1 MDCLE
6 KLANIHALMQVED
19 PEPGQGNPA
28 RSSLSQPPAD
38 CPLDLAPG
46 RLPISYAALPN
57 GRRMPLLKTLLTSA
71 CERNC
76 YYCALRAGRD
86 FRRQTFKPDELAE
99 TSVKLWRAGVVQGLF
114 LSSGIIGGGVRAQ
127 DRLLDTAEV
136 LRNKL
141 GYRGYLHLK
150 IMPGAERDQV
160 LRAMQLADR
169 VSVNLEAPSDQRLA
183 TLAPQKVF
191 MDELLTRLRW
201 VEEIRR
207 ERPPQQGWK
216 GRWPSSSTQF
226 VVGAAGESDL
236 ELLQTTA
243 FLYQKLRLARVYFS
257 GFRPVG
263 NTPLEDLPPAD
274 PWREHR
280 LYQASFLLRD
290 YGFQFEELP
299 FEPNGNLPLQVDPKI
314 AWARDS
320 LSQSPIEVNRA
331 ELPELLRI
339 PGVGLRGAR
348 SILAARRQNR
358 LRRLE
363 DLRALGVLAERAAPY
378 ILLNGKRPPRQPS
391 LFPG

>member
-28 RSSLSQPPAD
+28 RSSLSQPPAN

-201 VEEIRR
+201 VEEIRH

-226 VVGAAGESDL
+226 VVGAAGENDL

-243 FLYQKLRLARVYFS
+243 FLYQKMRLARVYFS
-257 GFRPVG
+257 GFRPVE
-263 NTPLEDLPPAD
+263 NTPLEGLPPAD

-339 PGVGLRGAR
+339 PGVGPRGAR